1 MRRRLLSWVLAVMLP
16 LSARAQQTTSDG
28 TRLPLGRDSLVI
40 FLIRGSDTTRTGGI
54 SDELRQVA
62 DGGVEAVERI
72 YRSNDRLLGR
82 RLDTLVDVR
91 LSLGPLR
98 HQSRT
103 DNGLESVQ
111 FNDAGAMGV
120 TRARNG
126 DSAAR
131 FAALAATVI
140 NASSVDLFLRAA
152 TLTAGCTTNIQAY
165 SPTLGRILDVQ
176 ARVAGVDTVARE
188 ASWRVQAEMD
198 GRPVVFWIGTQ
209 SRRLNRQIL
218 RLHPGISLLF
228 ERTAYVAP
236 RAGQRAL

>member
-1 MRRRLLSWVLAVMLP
+1 MRRRVLPWILAVILP

-28 TRLPLGRDSLVI
+28 TRLPLDRDSLVI

-54 SDELRQVA
+54 SDELRQVT
-62 DGGVEAVERI
+62 DGGVEALQRI

-91 LSLGPLR
+91 LSLRPLR

-111 FNDAGAMGV
+111 FTDSGAVGF
-120 TRARNG
+120 TRAMNG
-126 DSAAR
+126 DSSAL
-131 FAALAATVI
+131 FTPLAATVI

-152 TLTAGCTTNIQAY
+152 TLTADYATTIQAY
-165 SPTLGRILDVQ
+165 SPTLGRILAVQ

-188 ASWRVQAEMD
+188 ASWRVQAELD
-198 GRPVVFWIGTQ
+198 GRPVVFWIGIQ

-218 RLHPGISLLF
+218 RLRPGISLLF
-228 ERTAYVAP
+228 ERTTHVAP
-236 RAGQRAL
+236 RAGQRAI